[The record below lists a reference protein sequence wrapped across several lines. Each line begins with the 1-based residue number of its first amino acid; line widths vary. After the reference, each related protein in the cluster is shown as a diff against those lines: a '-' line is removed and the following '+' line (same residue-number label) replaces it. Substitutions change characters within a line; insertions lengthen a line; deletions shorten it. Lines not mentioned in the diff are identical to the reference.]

1 MNESNKENEIEQGLI
16 RAIKNMMKYSL
27 ICEGK
32 IVNTDEAETK
42 FVCDVQMLTDGNPT
56 YLQVPLKV
64 LQGSQASFIEI
75 PNMGSYC
82 LISFRDGNKDRPQ
95 ILFVDSVLKILVN
108 CSSIKIE
115 TNSFIINSDSTI
127 FNEGLNGG
135 LTKVAELT
143 QKLNNLE
150 DNVNNLK
157 DVFTGWTPVPSDG
170 GAALKT
176 AAATWAGDKL
186 TKTEQAEIEDTTIT
200 H

>member
-1 MNESNKENEIEQGLI
+1 M
-16 RAIKNMMKYSL
+16 
-27 ICEGK
+27 
-32 IVNTDEAETK
+32 
-42 FVCDVQMLTDGNPT
+42 
-56 YLQVPLKV
+56 
-64 LQGSQASFIEI
+64 
-75 PNMGSYC
+75 
-82 LISFRDGNKDRPQ
+82 
-95 ILFVDSVLKILVN
+95 LKILVN

-115 TNSFIINSDSTI
+115 TNSFIINSESTI

-135 LTKVAELT
+135 LAKVAELT

-150 DNVNNLK
+150 DDVNNLK

>member
-32 IVNTDEAETK
+32 IVNIAEAETK

-75 PNMGSYC
+75 PNMDSYC

-115 TNSFIINSDSTI
+115 TNSFIINSESTI

-135 LTKVAELT
+135 LAKVAELT

-150 DNVNNLK
+150 DDVNNLK